1 MKVAIQ
7 GIKGSYH
14 HQVAIEFFSDD
25 IEIDECMSFDALI
38 VLSNFMNK
46 DGILNKES
54 KLRAFKAIDI
64 YSKYSIW
71 VYWILEIL
79 FFKFF

>member
-14 HQVAIEFFSDD
+14 HQVAVEFFSDD

-38 VLSNFMNK
+38 ESMIENKSDYGLSL
-46 DGILNKES
+46 IH
-54 KLRAFKAIDI
+54 I
-64 YSKYSIW
+64 
-71 VYWILEIL
+71 
-79 FFKFF
+79 

>member
-38 VLSNFMNK
+38 ESMIEDKSDFGVMIINGLEIGYLSTSLVKFQM
-46 DGILNKES
+46 DSMIFL
-54 KLRAFKAIDI
+54 
-64 YSKYSIW
+64 
-71 VYWILEIL
+71 ILEIL
-79 FFKFF
+79 YI

>member
-25 IEIDECMSFDALI
+25 IEIDDKQNDYIELEDKNCQTIKNIQIYKKQIKFLKNLI
-38 VLSNFMNK
+38 HHH
-46 DGILNKES
+46 
-54 KLRAFKAIDI
+54 FKYINVF
-64 YSKYSIW
+64 S
-71 VYWILEIL
+71 
-79 FFKFF
+79 